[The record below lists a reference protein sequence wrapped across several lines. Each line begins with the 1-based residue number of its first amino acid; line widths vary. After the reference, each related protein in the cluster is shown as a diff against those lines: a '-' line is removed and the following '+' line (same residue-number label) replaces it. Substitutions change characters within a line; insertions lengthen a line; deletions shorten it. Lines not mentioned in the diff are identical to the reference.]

1 MNTPSALFVDL
12 YELTMAQLYYERGM
26 TGEAVFELTVREL
39 PQGWDYLIAAGLERA
54 LDFLE
59 SLRFEEEDLEHLVSL
74 PQFDRRF
81 IEQLRALRFSGDV
94 WAPPEGTVVYPHEP
108 LIQVVAP
115 LPEAQIVE
123 TAMINQIAYPTLVA
137 SKAARAVDAAA
148 GRPVIE
154 FGGRRAHGSE
164 AAIEASR
171 ATYIAGFEA
180 TSSVE
185 AGRRYGIPT
194 TGTMAHS
201 FVLASDSEADAF
213 EAFAARYPATTLL
226 VDTYDTAAGVANA
239 IRTAKKHGHGSV
251 GAIRIDSG
259 DFLNE
264 SWQARIKL
272 DTAGMSD
279 VRIVA
284 SGGLDEYQI
293 AELVRANAPI
303 DVYACGTSIVAPPD
317 AATLDSAYKMV
328 AYQGRAVAKRS
339 PGKPSIGHRK
349 QVWRSADTDYIGRSH
364 DTGPANTI
372 PILEA
377 VMRSGRRLTNEEP
390 SLDEIRARAAAGR
403 STRDI
408 QWLDSIQSFPDRT

>member
-39 PQGWDYLIAAGLERA
+39 PEGWDYLIAAGLERA

-59 SLRFEEEDLEHLVSL
+59 TLRFEEEDLEYLVSL
-74 PQFDRRF
+74 PQFDRPF
-81 IEQLRALRFSGDV
+81 IDRLRTLRFSGDV

-213 EAFAARYPATTLL
+213 EAFAARYPETTLL

-284 SGGLDEYQI
+284 SGGLDEYRI
-293 AELVRANAPI
+293 AELVNANAPI
-303 DVYACGTSIVAPPD
+303 DIYACGTSIVAPPD

-349 QVWRSADTDYIGRSH
+349 QVWRLPECDRIARFDESAGTD
-364 DTGPANTI
+364 AE
-372 PILEA
+372 PILRQ
-377 VMRSGRRLTNEEP
+377 VMAAGQRTAAGRDSLTQM
-390 SLDEIRARAAAGR
+390 RARAAAR
-403 STRDI
+403 SWSPTGGD
-408 QWLDSIQSFPDRT
+408 

>member
-12 YELTMAQLYYERGM
+12 YELTMAQVYYERGM
-26 TGEAVFELTVREL
+26 TGEAVFELTVRGL
-39 PQGWDYLIAAGLERA
+39 PEGWDYLIAAGLDRA
-54 LDFLE
+54 LSFLE
-59 SLRFEEEDLEHLVSL
+59 ALRFTEDDLAFLKSL
-74 PQFDRRF
+74 PQFDSGF
-81 IEQLRALRFSGDV
+81 IDRLRDLRFTGEV
-94 WAPPEGTVVYPHEP
+94 WAPPEGTVVYPDEP

-123 TAMINQIAYPTLVA
+123 TALLNQIAYPTLVA

-148 GRPVIE
+148 GRAVIE

-201 FVLASDSEADAF
+201 FVLASDSEEEAFDAF
-213 EAFAARYPATTLL
+213 VARYPATTLL
-226 VDTYDTAAGVANA
+226 VDTYDTATGVTNA
-239 IRTAKKHGHGSV
+239 IKTARQFGPGSV

-259 DFLNE
+259 DFRSE
-264 SWQARIKL
+264 SWQARVKL
-272 DTAGMSD
+272 DTTGLSD

-293 AELVRANAPI
+293 ADLVASNAPI
-303 DVYACGTSIVAPPD
+303 DVFACGTSIVAPPD

-328 AYQGRAVAKRS
+328 AYEGRAVAKRS
-339 PGKPSIGHRK
+339 VGKPSVGHRK
-349 QVWRSADTDYIGRSH
+349 QVWRLGDHDLVSRFDEPLAAD
-364 DTGPANTI
+364 A
-372 PILEA
+372 EA
-377 VMRSGRRLTNEEP
+377 LLSPMMESGRRTAQGTETLERIRERAGSGRGPREVATDR
-390 SLDEIRARAAAGR
+390 SL
-403 STRDI
+403 
-408 QWLDSIQSFPDRT
+408 LD

>member
-1 MNTPSALFVDL
+1 MSTPSALFVDL
-12 YELTMAQLYYERGM
+12 YELSMTQVYYDRGM
-26 TGEAVFELTVREL
+26 TGEAIFELAVRSL
-39 PQGWDYLIAAGLERA
+39 PKGWDYLIAAGLDRA
-54 LDFLE
+54 LAFLE
-59 SLRFEEEDLEHLVSL
+59 ALRFSDEDLAYVGSL

-81 IEQLRALRFSGDV
+81 IEQLREMRFTGDV
-94 WAPPEGTVVYPHEP
+94 WAPPEGTIVYPNEP
-108 LIQVVAP
+108 LIQVIAP

-137 SKAARAVDAAA
+137 SKAARAIDAAA

-171 ATYIAGFEA
+171 AAYIAGFEA

-201 FVLASDSEADAF
+201 FVLAEGDEVAAFDAF
-213 EAFAARYPATTLL
+213 VSRYPGTTLL
-226 VDTYDTAAGVANA
+226 VDTYDTASGVNNA
-239 IRTAKKHGHGSV
+239 IKVAKQYGGGSV

-259 DFLNE
+259 DFRQE

-272 DTAGMSD
+272 DTTGLSD

-293 AELVRANAPI
+293 AELVGASAPI
-303 DVYACGTSIVAPPD
+303 DVFACGTSIVAPPD
-317 AATLDSAYKMV
+317 ASTLDSAYKMV
-328 AYQGRAVAKRS
+328 EYEGNAVAKRS
-339 PGKPSIGHRK
+339 TGKPSIGHRK
-349 QVWRSADTDYIGRSH
+349 QVWRWDDQDVIDRFDATPPSDGEPLMLPMMQSGERTTQGRESLEQIRH
-364 DTGPANTI
+364 RAGAGRGP
-372 PILEA
+372 
-377 VMRSGRRLTNEEP
+377 RRIEIDP
-390 SLDEIRARAAAGR
+390 SLL
-403 STRDI
+403 S
-408 QWLDSIQSFPDRT
+408 

>member
-12 YELTMAQLYYERGM
+12 YELTMAQVYYDRGM
-26 TGEAVFELTVREL
+26 TGDAVFELTVREL
-39 PQGWDYLIAAGLERA
+39 PKNWDYLIAAGLERA
-54 LDFLE
+54 LMFLE
-59 SLRFEEEDLEHLVSL
+59 TLRFSDEDLAHLQSL

-81 IEQLRALRFSGDV
+81 IDQLREFRFSGEV
-94 WAPPEGTVVYPHEP
+94 WAPPEGTIVYPGEP
-108 LIQVVAP
+108 LIQVMAP

-201 FVLASDSEADAF
+201 FILAEDDEASAF
-213 EAFAARYPATTLL
+213 EAFVSRYPATTLL
-226 VDTYDTAAGVANA
+226 VDTFDTATGVNNA
-239 IRTAKKHGHGSV
+239 IKIAKKYGQGSV
-251 GAIRIDSG
+251 GAIRLDSG
-259 DFLNE
+259 DLRAE
-264 SWQARIKL
+264 AWQARIKL
-272 DTAGMSD
+272 DTTGLPD

-293 AELVRANAPI
+293 AGLVEANAPI

-317 AATLDSAYKMV
+317 ASTLDSAYKIV
-328 AYQGRAVAKRS
+328 EYDGRPVAKRS

-349 QVWRSADTDYIGRSH
+349 QVWRADDHDLVGRFGEPPSADAEALLRPMMVSGQRTTHGQETLELIRRRAGVAR
-364 DTGPANTI
+364 GP
-372 PILEA
+372 
-377 VMRSGRRLTNEEP
+377 RRVLIDP
-390 SLDEIRARAAAGR
+390 SLID
-403 STRDI
+403 
-408 QWLDSIQSFPDRT
+408 

>member
-12 YELTMAQLYYERGM
+12 YELTMAQVYYDRAM
-26 TGEAVFELTVREL
+26 TAEAVFELTVREL
-39 PQGWDYLIAAGLERA
+39 PENWDYLIAAGLDRA
-54 LDFLE
+54 LTFLE
-59 SLRFEEEDLEHLVSL
+59 DLRFTDEDLAFLKML
-74 PQFDRRF
+74 PQFNQRF
-81 IEQLRALRFSGDV
+81 LDQLRNLRFTGDV
-94 WAPPEGTVVYPHEP
+94 WAPPEGTIVYPHEP
-108 LIQVVAP
+108 LIQVIAP

-164 AAIEASR
+164 AAVEASR

-185 AGRRYGIPT
+185 AGRRYAIPT

-201 FVLASDSEADAF
+201 FVLAEGDEASAFDAF
-213 EAFAARYPATTLL
+213 ASRYPDTTLL
-226 VDTYDTAAGVANA
+226 VDTFDTRDGVINA
-239 IRTAKKHGHGSV
+239 IKTAKQHGPGSV

-259 DFLNE
+259 DFRAE
-264 SWQARIKL
+264 AWQARIML
-272 DTAGMSD
+272 DSAGLSD

-293 AELVRANAPI
+293 AELVQSNAPI
-303 DVYACGTSIVAPPD
+303 DVFACGTNIVAPPD

-328 AYQGRAVAKRS
+328 EYQGRPVAKRS
-339 PGKPSIGHRK
+339 PGKPSIGNRK
-349 QVWRSADTDYIGRSH
+349 QVWRLPDHDLVARFEDRPTDADPVLQQVMSSGQRTSDTD
-364 DTGPANTI
+364 D
-372 PILEA
+372 
-377 VMRSGRRLTNEEP
+377 
-390 SLDEIRARAAAGR
+390 SLSRIRARAAGPR
-403 STRDI
+403 GPRRVEIDPSLLR
-408 QWLDSIQSFPDRT
+408 

>member
-12 YELTMAQLYYERGM
+12 YELTMAQVYYDRSM
-26 TGEAVFELTVREL
+26 TAEAVIELTVREL
-39 PQGWDYLIAAGLERA
+39 PENWDYLIAAGLDRA
-54 LDFLE
+54 LAFLE
-59 SLRFEEEDLEHLVSL
+59 DLRFTDEDLAFLKTL
-74 PQFDRRF
+74 PQFNQRF
-81 IEQLRALRFSGDV
+81 LDQLRDLRFTGDV
-94 WAPPEGTVVYPHEP
+94 WAPPEGTIVYPHEP
-108 LIQVVAP
+108 LIQVIAP

-137 SKAARAVDAAA
+137 SKAARAVGAAA

-164 AAIEASR
+164 AAVEASR

-185 AGRRYGIPT
+185 ASRRYGIPA

-201 FVLASDSEADAF
+201 FVLAEGDEAAAFDAF
-213 EAFAARYPATTLL
+213 VARYPATTLL
-226 VDTYDTAAGVANA
+226 VDTFDTPNGVTNA
-239 IRTAKKHGHGSV
+239 IRTAKQHGPGSV

-259 DFLNE
+259 NLRDE

-272 DTAGMSD
+272 DTAGMPD
-279 VRIVA
+279 IRIVA

-293 AELVRANAPI
+293 AELVGSNAPI
-303 DVYACGTSIVAPPD
+303 DIFACGTSIVAPPD

-328 AYQGRAVAKRS
+328 AYNGRPVAKRS

-349 QVWRSADTDYIGRSH
+349 QVWRSADH
-364 DTGPANTI
+364 DLIARFDDPAS
-372 PILEA
+372 EA
-377 VMRSGRRLTNEEP
+377 EPVLQQVMSSGQRTESGRDSLASMRDRAAGLRGPRRVEIDP
-390 SLDEIRARAAAGR
+390 SLLR
-403 STRDI
+403 
-408 QWLDSIQSFPDRT
+408 

>member
-26 TGEAVFELTVREL
+26 TREAVFELTVREL
-39 PQGWDYLIAAGLERA
+39 PEQWDYLIAAGLDRA
-54 LDFLE
+54 LSFLE
-59 SLRFEEEDLEHLVSL
+59 QLRFSEDDLEFLGSL
-74 PQFDRRF
+74 PQFSQAF
-81 IEQLRALRFSGDV
+81 IDQLRRLRFTGDV
-94 WAPPEGTVVYPHEP
+94 WAPPEGAIVYPDEP
-108 LIQVVAP
+108 LIQVIAP
-115 LPEAQIVE
+115 LAEAQIIE
-123 TAMINQIAYPTLVA
+123 TAMINQIAFPTLVA

-154 FGGRRAHGSE
+154 FGGRRAHGAE

-185 AGRRYGIPT
+185 AGRRFGVPI

-201 FVLASDSEADAF
+201 FVLAEGDEAEAFDAF
-213 EAFAARYPATTLL
+213 VSRYPGTTLL
-226 VDTYDTAAGVANA
+226 VDTYDTQPGVANA
-239 IRTAKKHGHGSV
+239 VRTARRFGPGSV

-259 DFLNE
+259 DLRTE
-264 SWQARIKL
+264 AWQARVML
-272 DTAGMSD
+272 DTAGLSD

-293 AELVRANAPI
+293 ADLVSANAPI
-303 DVYACGTSIVAPPD
+303 DIFACGTSIVAPPD

-328 AYQGRAVAKRS
+328 EYDGKPVAKRS

-349 QVWRSADTDYIGRSH
+349 QVWRLADQDLIARFDERPPDADPVLQQVMSSGQRTSEGI
-364 DTGPANTI
+364 DTLSRMRVRAASPRGP
-372 PILEA
+372 
-377 VMRSGRRLTNEEP
+377 RRVKIDP
-390 SLDEIRARAAAGR
+390 SLLR
-403 STRDI
+403 
-408 QWLDSIQSFPDRT
+408 

>member
-12 YELTMAQLYYERGM
+12 YELTMAQVYYDSDM
-26 TGEAVFELTVREL
+26 TAQTVFELTVRSL
-39 PQGWDYLIAAGLERA
+39 PKGWDYLIAAGLDRA
-54 LDFLE
+54 LAFLE
-59 SLRFEEEDLEHLVSL
+59 ALQFSEEDLAYLESL
-74 PQFDRRF
+74 PQFDQGF
-81 IEQLRALRFSGDV
+81 MGQLRELRFSGEV
-94 WAPPEGTVVYPHEP
+94 WAPLEGTIVYPDEP
-108 LIQVVAP
+108 LIQVIAP

-123 TAMINQIAYPTLVA
+123 TALLNQIAYPTLVA

-201 FVLASDSEADAF
+201 FVLASDSEAEAFDAF
-213 EAFAARYPATTLL
+213 VARYPATTLL
-226 VDTYDTAAGVANA
+226 VDTYDTASGVNNV
-239 IRTAKKHGHGSV
+239 IKTTKRFGPGSV
-251 GAIRIDSG
+251 SAIRIDSG
-259 DFLNE
+259 NFHDE

-272 DTAGMSD
+272 DTTGLTH

-293 AELVRANAPI
+293 AELVKANAPI
-303 DVYACGTSIVAPPD
+303 DVFACGTSIVAPPD

-328 AYQGRAVAKRS
+328 EYDGKPVAKRS
-339 PGKPSIGHRK
+339 IGKPSIGHRK
-349 QVWRSADTDYIGRSH
+349 QVWRRADHDLVARFNDPPPPDAEPLLQQVMASGQRASAAQD
-364 DTGPANTI
+364 
-372 PILEA
+372 
-377 VMRSGRRLTNEEP
+377 
-390 SLDEIRARAAAGR
+390 SLSQMRARAASARGPR
-403 STRDI
+403 RVKIDPSLLT
-408 QWLDSIQSFPDRT
+408 

>member
-12 YELTMAQLYYERGM
+12 YELTMAQVYYERGM

-39 PQGWDYLIAAGLERA
+39 PEGWDYLIAAGLDRA
-54 LDFLE
+54 LEFLE
-59 SLRFEEEDLEHLVSL
+59 ALRFGEDDLAYLETQ

-81 IEQLRALRFSGDV
+81 IARLGELSFTGDV
-94 WAPPEGTVVYPHEP
+94 WAPPEGTIVYANEP
-108 LIQVVAP
+108 LIQVIAP

-137 SKAARAVDAAA
+137 SKAARAVEAAA

-201 FVLASDSEADAF
+201 FVLAEGDEVAAFDAF
-213 EAFAARYPATTLL
+213 VSRYPGTTLL
-226 VDTYDTAAGVANA
+226 VDTFETATGVNHA
-239 IRTAKKHGHGSV
+239 IKIARQHGPGSV

-259 DFLNE
+259 DFHQE

-272 DTAGMSD
+272 DTTGLTD

-293 AELVRANAPI
+293 AELVASNAPI
-303 DVYACGTSIVAPPD
+303 DVFACGTSIVAPPD

-328 AYQGRAVAKRS
+328 EYEGRAVAKRS
-339 PGKPSIGHRK
+339 LGKPSIGHRK
-349 QVWRSADTDYIGRSH
+349 QVWRSEDHDLVSRFDGPPSAD
-364 DTGPANTI
+364 A
-372 PILEA
+372 EA
-377 VMRSGRRLTNEEP
+377 LLRPMIESGRRTAHGREP
-390 SLDEIRARAAAGR
+390 MEQIRARAGADRR
-403 STRDI
+403 SRRIVIDPSLI
-408 QWLDSIQSFPDRT
+408 D

>member
-1 MNTPSALFVDL
+1 MRTPSALFVDL
-12 YELTMAQLYYERGM
+12 YELTMAQVYYERAM
-26 TGEAVFELTVREL
+26 TAQAVFELTVREL
-39 PQGWDYLIAAGLERA
+39 PEHWDYLIAAGLDRA
-54 LDFLE
+54 LAFLE
-59 SLRFEEEDLEHLVSL
+59 DLHFSDEDLEFLNTL

-81 IEQLRALRFSGDV
+81 LNQLRILRFTGEV
-94 WAPPEGTVVYPHEP
+94 WAPPEGTIVYPHEP
-108 LIQVVAP
+108 LIQVIAP

-164 AAIEASR
+164 AAVEASR

-185 AGRRYGIPT
+185 AGRRYDLPV

-201 FVLASDSEADAF
+201 LVLAEADEASAF
-213 EAFAARYPATTLL
+213 DAFVARYPATTLL
-226 VDTYDTAAGVANA
+226 VDTFDTPDGITNA
-239 IRTAKKHGHGSV
+239 IRTARKHGPGSV

-259 DFLNE
+259 NLRDE

-272 DTAGMSD
+272 DTAGLSD

-284 SGGLDEYQI
+284 SGGLDEYRI
-293 AELVRANAPI
+293 ADLIGANAPI
-303 DVYACGTSIVAPPD
+303 DIFACGTSIVAPPD

-328 AYQGRAVAKRS
+328 EYDGKPVAKRS

-349 QVWRSADTDYIGRSH
+349 QVWRLADQDLIARFDERPPDADPVLQQVMSSGQRTSEGI
-364 DTGPANTI
+364 DTLSRMRVRAASPRGP
-372 PILEA
+372 
-377 VMRSGRRLTNEEP
+377 RRVKIDP
-390 SLDEIRARAAAGR
+390 SLLR
-403 STRDI
+403 
-408 QWLDSIQSFPDRT
+408 

>member
-1 MNTPSALFVDL
+1 MTTPSALFVDL

-26 TGEAVFELTVREL
+26 TGEAVFELTVRHL
-39 PQGWDYLIAAGLERA
+39 PQHWDYLVAAGLERS

-59 SLRFEEEDLEHLVSL
+59 ALQLSEDDLEFIHTL
-74 PQFDRRF
+74 PQFNRSFIDR
-81 IEQLRALRFSGDV
+81 LRDLRFTGDV
-94 WAPPEGTVVYPHEP
+94 WAPPEGTIVYPDEP
-108 LIQVVAP
+108 LVQVIAP

-123 TAMINQIAYPTLVA
+123 TAIINQVAYPTLVA

-164 AAIEASR
+164 AALEASR

-185 AGRRYGIPT
+185 ASRRYDIPT

-201 FVLASDSEADAF
+201 FVLAEGDEANAFDAF
-213 EAFAARYPATTLL
+213 VSRYPATTLL
-226 VDTYDTAAGVANA
+226 VDTFGTRDGVINA
-239 IRTAKKHGHGSV
+239 IKTAKQHGPGSV

-259 DFLNE
+259 DFRAE
-264 SWQARIKL
+264 AWQARIML
-272 DTAGMSD
+272 DSAGLSD

-293 AELVRANAPI
+293 AELVAANAPI
-303 DVYACGTSIVAPPD
+303 DVFACGTSIVAPPD

-328 AYQGRAVAKRS
+328 EYDGRPVAKRS

-349 QVWRSADTDYIGRSH
+349 QVWRLPDHDLIARVDDRPSDADPVLQQVMSSGQRTSDGH
-364 DTGPANTI
+364 D
-372 PILEA
+372 
-377 VMRSGRRLTNEEP
+377 
-390 SLDEIRARAAAGR
+390 SLARIRARAAGPR
-403 STRDI
+403 GPRRVEIDPSLLR
-408 QWLDSIQSFPDRT
+408 

>member
-1 MNTPSALFVDL
+1 
-12 YELTMAQLYYERGM
+12 MAQVYYERGM
-26 TGEAVFELTVREL
+26 TGEAVFELTVRSL
-39 PQGWDYLIAAGLERA
+39 PDGWDYLIAAGLDRA
-54 LDFLE
+54 LEFLE
-59 SLRFEEEDLEHLVSL
+59 SLRFGEDDLAFLGGL
-74 PQFDRRF
+74 PQFDSAF
-81 IEQLRALRFSGDV
+81 IDRLRELRFTGEV
-94 WAPPEGTVVYPHEP
+94 WAPPEGTVVYPDEP

-123 TAMINQIAYPTLVA
+123 TALLNQIAYPTLVA

-148 GRPVIE
+148 GRAVIE

-201 FVLASDSEADAF
+201 FVLAAGDEAAAFDAF
-213 EAFAARYPATTLL
+213 VARYPGTTLL
-226 VDTYDTAAGVANA
+226 VDTYDTATGVTNA
-239 IRTAKKHGHGSV
+239 IKTAKQFGPGSV

-259 DFLNE
+259 DFRSE

-272 DTAGMSD
+272 DTVGLSD

-293 AELVRANAPI
+293 AELVASNAPI
-303 DVYACGTSIVAPPD
+303 DVFACGTSIVAPPD

-328 AYQGRAVAKRS
+328 EYEGRAVAKRS
-339 PGKPSIGHRK
+339 VGKPSVGHRK
-349 QVWRSADTDYIGRSH
+349 QVWRLGDHDLISRFDEPPAAD
-364 DTGPANTI
+364 A
-372 PILEA
+372 EA
-377 VMRSGRRLTNEEP
+377 LLLPMMESGRRTAQGTETLER
-390 SLDEIRARAAAGR
+390 IRARAGSGR
-403 STRDI
+403 GSREVVSDRSL
-408 QWLDSIQSFPDRT
+408 LD

>member
-1 MNTPSALFVDL
+1 VNTPSALFVDL
-12 YELTMAQLYYERGM
+12 YELTMAQVYYERG
-26 TGEAVFELTVREL
+26 TTAEAVFELTVREL
-39 PQGWDYLIAAGLERA
+39 PENWDYLVAAGLDRA
-54 LDFLE
+54 LAFLE
-59 SLRFEEEDLEHLVSL
+59 DLRFADEDLAFLKTL
-74 PQFDRRF
+74 PQFNQRF
-81 IEQLRALRFSGDV
+81 LDQLRDLRFTGDV
-94 WAPPEGTVVYPHEP
+94 WAPPEGTIVYPHEP
-108 LIQVVAP
+108 LVQIVAP

-185 AGRRYGIPT
+185 VGRRYDIPV

-201 FVLASDSEADAF
+201 LVLAEGDEAAAFDAF
-213 EAFAARYPATTLL
+213 VTRYPATTLL
-226 VDTYDTAAGVANA
+226 VDTFDTPNGVTNA
-239 IRTAKKHGHGSV
+239 IRSAKQHGPGSV

-259 DFLNE
+259 NLRDE

-272 DTAGMSD
+272 DTAGMPD
-279 VRIVA
+279 IRIVA

-293 AELVRANAPI
+293 ADLVRSNAPI
-303 DVYACGTSIVAPPD
+303 DIFACGTSIVAPPD

-328 AYQGRAVAKRS
+328 EYDGRPVAKRS

-349 QVWRSADTDYIGRSH
+349 QVWRSADH
-364 DTGPANTI
+364 DLIARFDDHRPDADPA
-372 PILEA
+372 LQQ
-377 VMRSGRRLTNEEP
+377 VMASGQRTESGRDSLASMRDRAAGPRGPRRVEIDP
-390 SLDEIRARAAAGR
+390 SLLR
-403 STRDI
+403 
-408 QWLDSIQSFPDRT
+408 

>member
-26 TGEAVFELTVREL
+26 TREAVFELTVREL
-39 PQGWDYLIAAGLERA
+39 PEQWDYLIAAGLDRA
-54 LDFLE
+54 LSFLE
-59 SLRFEEEDLEHLVSL
+59 QLRFSEDDLEFLGSL
-74 PQFDRRF
+74 PQFSQAF
-81 IEQLRALRFSGDV
+81 IDQLGRLRFTGDV
-94 WAPPEGTVVYPHEP
+94 WAPPEGAIVYPDEP
-108 LIQVVAP
+108 LVQVIAP
-115 LPEAQIVE
+115 LAEAQIIE
-123 TAMINQIAYPTLVA
+123 TAMINQIAFPTLVA

-154 FGGRRAHGSE
+154 FGGRRAHGAE

-185 AGRRYGIPT
+185 AGRRFGVPI

-201 FVLASDSEADAF
+201 FVLAEGDEAEAFDAF
-213 EAFAARYPATTLL
+213 VSRYPGTTLL
-226 VDTYDTAAGVANA
+226 VDTYDTQPGVANA
-239 IRTAKKHGHGSV
+239 VRTARRFGPGSV

-259 DFLNE
+259 DLRTE
-264 SWQARIKL
+264 AWQARVML
-272 DTAGMSD
+272 DTAGLSD

-293 AELVRANAPI
+293 ADLLSANAPI
-303 DVYACGTSIVAPPD
+303 DIFACGTSIVAPPD

-328 AYQGRAVAKRS
+328 EYDGKPVAKRS

-349 QVWRSADTDYIGRSH
+349 QVWRLADQDLIARFDERPPDADPVLQQVMSSGQRTSEGI
-364 DTGPANTI
+364 DTLSRMRVRAASPRGP
-372 PILEA
+372 
-377 VMRSGRRLTNEEP
+377 RRVKIDP
-390 SLDEIRARAAAGR
+390 SLLR
-403 STRDI
+403 
-408 QWLDSIQSFPDRT
+408 

>member
-1 MNTPSALFVDL
+1 MSTPSALFVDL
-12 YELTMAQLYYERGM
+12 YELTMAQVYYERGM

-39 PQGWDYLIAAGLERA
+39 PESWEYLIAAGLDRA
-54 LDFLE
+54 LAFLQD
-59 SLRFEEEDLEHLVSL
+59 LRFNEDDLAFLKTL
-74 PQFDRRF
+74 PQLDRRF
-81 IEQLRALRFSGDV
+81 LDQLHDLRFTGDV
-94 WAPPEGTVVYPHEP
+94 WAPPEGTIVYPHEP
-108 LIQVVAP
+108 LIQVIAP

-137 SKAARAVDAAA
+137 SKAARAVDTAA

-164 AAIEASR
+164 AAVEASR

-201 FVLASDSEADAF
+201 LVLAEGDETSAFDAF
-213 EAFAARYPATTLL
+213 VARYPATTLL
-226 VDTYDTAAGVANA
+226 VDTFDTSDGVTNA
-239 IRTAKKHGHGSV
+239 IKTAKRHGHGSV

-259 DFLNE
+259 NLHDE

-272 DTAGMSD
+272 DTADMPD
-279 VRIVA
+279 IRIVA

-293 AELVRANAPI
+293 AGLVGSNAPI
-303 DVYACGTSIVAPPD
+303 DIFACGTSIVAPPD
-317 AATLDSAYKMV
+317 AATLDTAYKMV
-328 AYQGRAVAKRS
+328 EYEGRPVAKRS

-349 QVWRSADTDYIGRSH
+349 QVWRRADH
-364 DTGPANTI
+364 DLIARFDDRPPDAEPVLQEVMSSGQRTESGHDSLSRMRNRATGPRG
-372 PILEA
+372 P
-377 VMRSGRRLTNEEP
+377 RRVEIDP
-390 SLDEIRARAAAGR
+390 SLLR
-403 STRDI
+403 
-408 QWLDSIQSFPDRT
+408 

>member
-39 PQGWDYLIAAGLERA
+39 PEGWDYLIAAGLERA

-59 SLRFEEEDLEHLVSL
+59 TLRFEEEDLENLVSL
-74 PQFDRRF
+74 PQFNRRF

-94 WAPPEGTVVYPHEP
+94 WAPPEGTVVYPDEP

-123 TAMINQIAYPTLVA
+123 TAMINQVAYPTLVA

-284 SGGLDEYQI
+284 SGGLDEYRI
-293 AELVRANAPI
+293 GELVNANAPI
-303 DVYACGTSIVAPPD
+303 DIYACGTSIVAPPD

-349 QVWRSADTDYIGRSH
+349 QVWRLPEGDRIARFDESAGAEAEPLLRQVMAAGQRTAAGRDS
-364 DTGPANTI
+364 
-372 PILEA
+372 
-377 VMRSGRRLTNEEP
+377 LTQM
-390 SLDEIRARAAAGR
+390 RARAATGR
-403 STRDI
+403 GPRPVEI
-408 QWLDSIQSFPDRT
+408 EPALLR

>member
-1 MNTPSALFVDL
+1 MTTPSALFVDL

-26 TGEAVFELTVREL
+26 TGDAVFELTVRQL
-39 PQGWDYLIAAGLERA
+39 PKDWDYLVAAGLERA

-59 SLRFEEEDLEHLVSL
+59 ALQFTEDDLEFIHTL
-74 PQFDRRF
+74 PQFNRSFIDR
-81 IEQLRALRFSGDV
+81 LRHLRFTADV
-94 WAPPEGTVVYPHEP
+94 WAPPEGTIVYPDEP
-108 LIQVVAP
+108 LVQVIAP

-123 TAMINQIAYPTLVA
+123 TAIINQVAYPTLVA

-185 AGRRYGIPT
+185 AGRRYAIPT

-201 FVLASDSEADAF
+201 FVLAEGDEASALDAF
-213 EAFAARYPATTLL
+213 VARYPGTTLL
-226 VDTYDTAAGVANA
+226 VDTFDTRDGVINA
-239 IRTAKKHGHGSV
+239 IKSAKQHGPGSV

-259 DFLNE
+259 DFRAE
-264 SWQARIKL
+264 AWQARIML
-272 DTAGMSD
+272 DSAGLSD

-293 AELVRANAPI
+293 AELVAANAPI
-303 DVYACGTSIVAPPD
+303 DVFACGTNIVAPPD

-328 AYQGRAVAKRS
+328 EYEGRPVAKRS

-349 QVWRSADTDYIGRSH
+349 QVWRLPDHDLIARFEDRPTDADPVLQH
-364 DTGPANTI
+364 
-372 PILEA
+372 
-377 VMRSGRRLTNEEP
+377 VMSSGQRTAAGLD
-390 SLDEIRARAAAGR
+390 SLSPIRARAGGPR
-403 STRDI
+403 GPRRVEIDPSLLR
-408 QWLDSIQSFPDRT
+408 

>member
-12 YELTMAQLYYERGM
+12 YELTMAQVYYERGM
-26 TGEAVFELTVREL
+26 TGEAVFELTVRSL
-39 PQGWDYLIAAGLERA
+39 PNGWDYLIAAGLERA
-54 LDFLE
+54 LEFLEHLRFAEDDLSFLE
-59 SLRFEEEDLEHLVSL
+59 SM
-74 PQFDRRF
+74 PQFDRTF
-81 IEQLRALRFSGDV
+81 IAQLRELRFTGNV
-94 WAPPEGTVVYPHEP
+94 WAPPEGTIVFPDEP

-137 SKAARAVDAAA
+137 SKAARAVEAAA

-185 AGRRYGIPT
+185 AGRRHGIPT

-201 FVLASDSEADAF
+201 FILAEGDEADAF
-213 EAFAARYPATTLL
+213 DAFVSRYPGTTLL
-226 VDTYDTAAGVANA
+226 VDTFETQAGVTNA
-239 IRTAKKHGHGSV
+239 IRTAKKHGVGSV

-259 DFLNE
+259 DFHRE

-272 DTAGMSD
+272 DTTGLSD
-279 VRIVA
+279 IRIVA

-293 AELVRANAPI
+293 AELVGSNAPI
-303 DVYACGTSIVAPPD
+303 DIFACGTSIVAPPD

-328 AYQGRAVAKRS
+328 EYDGRPVAKRS

-349 QVWRSADTDYIGRSH
+349 QVWRLADH
-364 DTGPANTI
+364 DLITRVDDRPPDAEPVLQHVMSSGQRRPAGLDSLARIRVRAAGPRG
-372 PILEA
+372 P
-377 VMRSGRRLTNEEP
+377 RRVEIDP
-390 SLDEIRARAAAGR
+390 SLL
-403 STRDI
+403 T
-408 QWLDSIQSFPDRT
+408 